1 MIGKIIGRISS
12 MGGGCRGLKLALQM
26 YYTEETFTRD
36 VLIWWLVWDKNFPSW
51 TWRDMKLVLRRQ
63 VVLHLSSEKVATTRG
78 PNSLT
83 TKPVDSSK
91 KIKKEDS
98 QLLLKAEVPE
108 PTFIH
113 GCSDSL
119 ASGLHPSASSCDTQ
133 SELKLDDTDDA
144 SDGLSMMAK
153 EIHSDCSASSVKGQR
168 SNIFQSKCKI
178 QDKICKLIM
187 DGGVLL
193 LLLVQ
198 IW

>member
-1 MIGKIIGRISS
+1 
-12 MGGGCRGLKLALQM
+12 M
-26 YYTEETFTRD
+26 YYEEETFARD

-51 TWRDMKLVLRRQ
+51 TWRDIKVVLRRRF
-63 VVLHLSSEKVATTRG
+63 VLHLSRKKVASTHG
-78 PNSLT
+78 PKSLT

-91 KIKKEDS
+91 KMKKEDS

-113 GCSDSL
+113 GRSDSL